1 MRTAD
6 PLLSISVSVTYPER
20 GPILK
25 DLALEVQRSEILGLA
40 GSSGSGKSTLALTV
54 MNLLARRCTVS
65 GRVIFQGQDLLAMPS
80 AKMRKICGRDLALVL
95 QSPAAAL
102 NPMLRIG
109 TQLREAWRAH
119 EGTQDGDNRISEA
132 LTAVNLSADQAF
144 LKRYPHQI
152 STGQGQ
158 RVLIAMAILHRPA
171 LIIADE
177 PTSALD
183 AITQVEILKL
193 LKRCNQKWGT
203 AVLLISHDLAALESV
218 CDRVAVL
225 HDGHIVECAPVS
237 EILRNPNHSFT
248 QRLTQKL
255 REGTLSNIVSGTS
268 QTISVRAPSEGVHF
282 SDCSHCQL
290 SMFLRQS

>member
-6 PLLSISVSVTYPER
+6 PLLSISVSVTYSGR

-25 DLALEVQRSEILGLA
+25 DVVLEIQRGEILGLA
-40 GSSGSGKSTLALTV
+40 GSSGSGKSTLALAV
-54 MNLLARRCTVS
+54 MNLLSRSSIIS
-65 GRVIFQGQDLLAMPS
+65 GCVIFKGQDLLAMPS
-80 AKMRKICGRDLALVL
+80 AKMRKIRGRELALVL

-102 NPMLRIG
+102 NPMLRIS
-109 TQLREAWRAH
+109 TQLWEAWRAH
-119 EGTQDGDNRISEA
+119 EGTQNGDKPISEA
-132 LTAVNLSADQAF
+132 LAAVNLPADRSF
-144 LKRYPHQI
+144 LKSYPNQI

-158 RVLIAMAILHRPA
+158 RVLIAMAILHQPA

-183 AITQVEILKL
+183 AITQVEILQL

-203 AVLLISHDLAALESV
+203 AILLISHDLAALESV

-248 QRLTQKL
+248 QGLTKTL
-255 REGTLSNIVSGTS
+255 REGTLSERR
-268 QTISVRAPSEGVHF
+268 VRDFPNLVAKSTV
-282 SDCSHCQL
+282 
-290 SMFLRQS
+290 

>member
-6 PLLSISVSVTYPER
+6 PLLSISVSVTYSGR

-25 DLALEVQRSEILGLA
+25 DVVLEIQRGEILGLA
-40 GSSGSGKSTLALTV
+40 GSSGSGKSTLALAV
-54 MNLLARRCTVS
+54 MNLLSRSSIIS
-65 GRVIFQGQDLLAMPS
+65 GCVIFKGQDLLAMPS
-80 AKMRKICGRDLALVL
+80 AKMRKIRGRELALVL

-102 NPMLRIG
+102 NPMLRIS
-109 TQLREAWRAH
+109 TQLWEAWRAH
-119 EGTQDGDNRISEA
+119 EGTQNGDKPISEA
-132 LTAVNLSADQAF
+132 LAAVNLPADRSF
-144 LKRYPHQI
+144 LKSYPNQI

-158 RVLIAMAILHRPA
+158 RVLIAMAILHQPA

-183 AITQVEILKL
+183 AITQVEILQL

-203 AVLLISHDLAALESV
+203 AILLISHDLAALESV

-248 QRLTQKL
+248 QRLTKTL
-255 REGTLSNIVSGTS
+255 REGTLSERR
-268 QTISVRAPSEGVHF
+268 VRDFPNLVAKSTV
-282 SDCSHCQL
+282 
-290 SMFLRQS
+290 

>member
-1 MRTAD
+1 MRTTD
-6 PLLSISVSVTYPER
+6 PLLSISLSVTYS
-20 GPILK
+20 GKVPILK
-25 DLALEVQRSEILGLA
+25 DVVLEMERGEILGLA
-40 GSSGSGKSTLALTV
+40 GSSGSGKSTLALAV
-54 MNLLARRCTVS
+54 MNLLSRSSIIS
-65 GRVIFQGQDLLAMPS
+65 GRVSFNGKDLLAMPS
-80 AKMRKICGRDLALVL
+80 AKMRKIRGRELALVL

-119 EGTQDGDNRISEA
+119 EGTQNGDSRISEA
-132 LTAVNLSADQAF
+132 LTAVSLPADRSF
-144 LKRYPHQI
+144 LYSYPNQI

-183 AITQVEILKL
+183 AITQVEILQL
-193 LKRCNQKWGT
+193 LKHCNQKWGT
-203 AVLLISHDLAALESV
+203 AILLISHDLAALESV

-248 QRLTQKL
+248 RRLTQTL
-255 REGTLSNIVSGTS
+255 REGT
-268 QTISVRAPSEGVHF
+268 PSERRVQD
-282 SDCSHCQL
+282 SSNVVAKSTL
-290 SMFLRQS
+290 

>member
-6 PLLSISVSVTYPER
+6 PLLSIFLSVTYSGR

-25 DLALEVQRSEILGLA
+25 DVVLEMQHGEILGIA
-40 GSSGSGKSTLALTV
+40 GSSGSGKSTLALAV
-54 MNLLARRCTVS
+54 MNLLPGSSMIS
-65 GRVIFQGQDLLAMPS
+65 GHVIFNGQDLLAMPS
-80 AKMRKICGRDLALVL
+80 AKMRKVRGRQLALVL

-102 NPMLRIG
+102 NPMLQIG

-119 EGTQDGDNRISEA
+119 EGTQRGDNPISEA
-132 LTAVNLSADQAF
+132 LMAVNLPADRSF
-144 LKRYPHQI
+144 LKNYPNQI

-183 AITQVEILKL
+183 AIIQVEILQL
-193 LKRCNQKWGT
+193 LKRCNRQWGT
-203 AVLLISHDLAALESV
+203 AILLISHDLAALESV

-237 EILRNPNHSFT
+237 EILRNPKHSFT
-248 QRLTQKL
+248 QRLTRTL
-255 REGTLSNIVSGTS
+255 REGTLSDRSARNFSNVVAD
-268 QTISVRAPSEGVHF
+268 TI
-282 SDCSHCQL
+282 
-290 SMFLRQS
+290 

>member
-6 PLLSISVSVTYPER
+6 PLLSISVSVTYSGR

-25 DLALEVQRSEILGLA
+25 DVVLELQRGEILGLA
-40 GSSGSGKSTLALTV
+40 GSSGSGKSTLALAV
-54 MNLLARRCTVS
+54 MNLLSRSSIIS
-65 GRVIFQGQDLLAMPS
+65 GCVIFKGQDLLAMPS
-80 AKMRKICGRDLALVL
+80 AKMRKIRGRELALVL

-102 NPMLRIG
+102 NPMLRIS
-109 TQLREAWRAH
+109 TQLWEAWRAH
-119 EGTQDGDNRISEA
+119 EGTQNGDKPISEA
-132 LTAVNLSADQAF
+132 LAAVNLPADRSF
-144 LKRYPHQI
+144 LKSYPNQI

-158 RVLIAMAILHRPA
+158 RVLIAMAILHQPA

-183 AITQVEILKL
+183 AITQVEILQL

-203 AVLLISHDLAALESV
+203 AILLISHDLAALESV

-248 QRLTQKL
+248 QRLTKTL
-255 REGTLSNIVSGTS
+255 REGTLSERR
-268 QTISVRAPSEGVHF
+268 VRDFPNLVAKSTV
-282 SDCSHCQL
+282 
-290 SMFLRQS
+290 

>member
-1 MRTAD
+1 MRTAE
-6 PLLSISVSVTYPER
+6 PLLSISVSVTYSGR

-25 DLALEVQRSEILGLA
+25 DVVLEMQRGEILGLA
-40 GSSGSGKSTLALTV
+40 GSSGSGKSTLALAV
-54 MNLLARRCTVS
+54 MNLLSRSSIIS
-65 GRVIFQGQDLLAMPS
+65 GRVIFNRQDLLAMPW
-80 AKMRKICGRDLALVL
+80 AKMRKIRGRELALVL

-119 EGTQDGDNRISEA
+119 EGRQNGDNPISEA
-132 LTAVNLSADQAF
+132 LRAVKLPADRSF
-144 LKRYPHQI
+144 LKSYPNQI

-158 RVLIAMAILHRPA
+158 RILIAMAILHRPA

-183 AITQVEILKL
+183 AITQVQILQL
-193 LKRCNQKWGT
+193 LKRCNEKWGT
-203 AVLLISHDLAALESV
+203 AILLISHDLAALESV

-248 QRLTQKL
+248 QRLTQTL
-255 REGTLSNIVSGTS
+255 RQGTLSERR
-268 QTISVRAPSEGVHF
+268 VRDFPNVIAKSTV
-282 SDCSHCQL
+282 
-290 SMFLRQS
+290 